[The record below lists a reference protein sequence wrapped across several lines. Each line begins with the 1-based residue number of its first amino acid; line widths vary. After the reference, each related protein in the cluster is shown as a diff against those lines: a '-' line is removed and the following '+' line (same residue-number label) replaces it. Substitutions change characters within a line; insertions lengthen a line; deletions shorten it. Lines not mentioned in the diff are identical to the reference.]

1 MQNLRNLT
9 RRIFRLTNRGTETA
23 RDADYTL
30 GESYRR
36 DDLVT
41 HDASQ
46 EPMGEPWARWRGPWR
61 STGHQRRWFYFL
73 CFWEWTW
80 PQRILILGEGAAV
93 VSAGLSFFVSG
104 WPVPVAALL
113 GSTALLIYASRVILY
128 DDVLDRATAH
138 QVRVVVTG
146 MSHAAESDNVLDW
159 ENIDRE
165 GGIPVH
171 HRPIQEGNQ

>member
-46 EPMGEPWARWRGPWR
+46 EPMGEPWARWRG
-61 STGHQRRWFYFL
+61 TLAQH
-73 CFWEWTW
+73 
-80 PQRILILGEGAAV
+80 GA
-93 VSAGLSFFVSG
+93 SAKMVLL
-104 WPVPVAALL
+104 PLLL
-113 GSTALLIYASRVILY
+113 GNGLGHSEY
-128 DDVLDRATAH
+128 
-138 QVRVVVTG
+138 
-146 MSHAAESDNVLDW
+146 
-159 ENIDRE
+159 
-165 GGIPVH
+165 
-171 HRPIQEGNQ
+171 